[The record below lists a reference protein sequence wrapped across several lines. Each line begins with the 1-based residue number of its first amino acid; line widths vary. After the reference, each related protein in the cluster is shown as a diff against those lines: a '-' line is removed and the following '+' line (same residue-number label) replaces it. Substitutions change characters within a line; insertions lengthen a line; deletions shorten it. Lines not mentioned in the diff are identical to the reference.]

1 MRVHVTIARVDYF
14 ILILVD
20 IYRYNEK
27 ENVLNKGSLY
37 PPHSYIKFM
46 LDKYPVFVQIF
57 LCLLYKISL
66 KHIIYTNI

>member
-1 MRVHVTIARVDYF
+1 MRVHVIIARVDYF

-27 ENVLNKGSLY
+27 ENVLNKYLY

-46 LDKYPVFVQIF
+46 LDKYPVFIQIF

-66 KHIIYTNI
+66 KRIIYTNI